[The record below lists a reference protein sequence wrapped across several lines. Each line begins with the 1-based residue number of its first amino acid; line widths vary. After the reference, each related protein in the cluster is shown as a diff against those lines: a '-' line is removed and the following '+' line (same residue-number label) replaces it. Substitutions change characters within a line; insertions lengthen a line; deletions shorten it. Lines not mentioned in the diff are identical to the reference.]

1 MEVVDMVREIAL
13 VGDPVL
19 RRPAQPVKKVNA
31 AIRQLLDDMVE
42 TMRAAP
48 GVGLAAPQV
57 GVSKRIIVI
66 ETEEGLLELINPE
79 VVRSSGRE
87 VAMEGC
93 LSVPNKAGEVERA
106 TQVTVTGLDRQE
118 RRIWVEAQG
127 FQARALQHEL
137 DHLDGILFI
146 DRALSLQDLTDE
158 GED

>member
-1 MEVVDMVREIAL
+1 M
-13 VGDPVL
+13 
-19 RRPAQPVKKVNA
+19 RRPAQPAKKVNA
-31 AIRQLLDDMVE
+31 AIRQLDDME
-42 TMRAAP
+42 TMCRP
-48 GVGLAAPQV
+48 GVGLLPQV